1 MVVDGGGAA
10 VRLAL
15 YPLIAEKRLLA
26 AFKLP
31 NLPCPT
37 LKAKKL
43 LRCRL
48 RGF

>member
-1 MVVDGGGAA
+1 MVVNGGGAA

-31 NLPCPT
+31 NLPW
-37 LKAKKL
+37 L
-43 LRCRL
+43 LSKQKSC
-48 RGF
+48 F